1 MANYSRI
8 QKLKLT
14 NYRNHEKL
22 FVECKKNFIFL
33 EGKNGSGKTNVLEAI
48 SLISSRSGFRNSD
61 LNMILSKKNEVT
73 PQQFGVN
80 FILDTSSEIIDIGIG
95 LKKQGETLQRITKVD
110 GSNTTMN
117 LDDIM
122 KVFWILPTMNNIF
135 LGPSKER
142 RVFYDH
148 MISLFANTHKK
159 MIKEYDN
166 LQQERIKILKLYS
179 LNENN
184 LKWLEILEKK
194 MSTLG
199 ILITE
204 NRISFIENMN
214 DILSNENDHLPAL
227 KINLFKGMSDKYN
240 KVSALELEEEFVLDL
255 FKNRETDKKTGKT
268 NISAIK
274 SDFSVFHQSNKL
286 FDKDCSTG
294 EQKIILFSVII
305 SFIKLLKKKGEKNII
320 FLLDDIF
327 STLDSNFTDILLF
340 SLNDLNV
347 QTWLTDIKDNVIHQ
361 NHVLYKETMFIN
373 IEDINI

>member
-1 MANYSRI
+1 MANNSRI

-22 FVECKKNFIFL
+22 LIECKKNFIFL

-48 SLISSRSGFRNSD
+48 SLISSRSGFRNSEF
-61 LNMILSKKNEVT
+61 NMVVSKKNKVSPE
-73 PQQFGVN
+73 QFGAN
-80 FILDTSSEIIDIGIG
+80 FRLESSSEIIDIGIG

-110 GSNTTMN
+110 GSNSTMN

-122 KVFWILPTMNNIF
+122 KVFWILPTMNSIF
-135 LGPSKER
+135 VGPSKER

-148 MISLFANTHKK
+148 MISLFANKHKK
-159 MIKEYDN
+159 MIKEYNN
-166 LQQERIKILKLYS
+166 LQSERIKILKLYS
-179 LNENN
+179 LTENN
-184 LKWLEILEKK
+184 LKWLDMLEKK

-227 KINLFKGMSDKYN
+227 KINLFGGMSEKYN
-240 KVSALELEEEFVLDL
+240 KLSALDLEEEFVIDL
-255 FKNRETDKKTGKT
+255 FKSRETDTKTGKT

-274 SDFSVFHQSNKL
+274 SDFTVFHKSNKL

-294 EQKIILFSVII
+294 EQKIILFSII
-305 SFIKLLKKKGEKNII
+305 MSFIKLLKKKGEKNII

-327 STLDSNFTDILLF
+327 STLDSNYTDILLF

-347 QTWLTDIKDNVIHQ
+347 QTWLTDVKGNVIHQ
-361 NHVLYKETMFIN
+361 NHLLYKETMFIN

>member
-1 MANYSRI
+1 MANNSRI

-22 FVECKKNFIFL
+22 LIECKKNFIFL

-48 SLISSRSGFRNSD
+48 SLISSRSGFRNSEF
-61 LNMILSKKNEVT
+61 NMVVSKKNKVSPE
-73 PQQFGVN
+73 QFGAN
-80 FILDTSSEIIDIGIG
+80 FRLESSSEIIDIGIG

-110 GSNTTMN
+110 GSNSTMN

-122 KVFWILPTMNNIF
+122 KVFWILPTMNSIF
-135 LGPSKER
+135 VGASKER

-148 MISLFANTHKK
+148 MISLFANKHKK
-159 MIKEYDN
+159 MIKEYNN
-166 LQQERIKILKLYS
+166 LQSERIKILKLYS
-179 LNENN
+179 LTENN
-184 LKWLEILEKK
+184 LKWLDMLEKK

-227 KINLFKGMSDKYN
+227 KINLFGGMSEKYN
-240 KVSALELEEEFVLDL
+240 KLSALDLEEEFVIDL
-255 FKNRETDKKTGKT
+255 FKSRETDTKTGKT

-274 SDFSVFHQSNKL
+274 SDFTVFHKSNKL

-294 EQKIILFSVII
+294 EQKIILFSII
-305 SFIKLLKKKGEKNII
+305 MSFIKLLKKKGEKNII

-327 STLDSNFTDILLF
+327 STLDSNYTDILLF

-347 QTWLTDIKDNVIHQ
+347 QTWLTDVKGNVIHQ
-361 NHVLYKETMFIN
+361 NHLLYKETMFIN

>member
-1 MANYSRI
+1 MKTYSRI

-142 RVFYDH
+142 R
-148 MISLFANTHKK
+148 
-159 MIKEYDN
+159 
-166 LQQERIKILKLYS
+166 
-179 LNENN
+179 
-184 LKWLEILEKK
+184 
-194 MSTLG
+194 
-199 ILITE
+199 
-204 NRISFIENMN
+204 
-214 DILSNENDHLPAL
+214 
-227 KINLFKGMSDKYN
+227 
-240 KVSALELEEEFVLDL
+240 
-255 FKNRETDKKTGKT
+255 
-268 NISAIK
+268 
-274 SDFSVFHQSNKL
+274 
-286 FDKDCSTG
+286 
-294 EQKIILFSVII
+294 
-305 SFIKLLKKKGEKNII
+305 
-320 FLLDDIF
+320 FLL
-327 STLDSNFTDILLF
+327 
-340 SLNDLNV
+340 
-347 QTWLTDIKDNVIHQ
+347 
-361 NHVLYKETMFIN
+361 
-373 IEDINI
+373 

>member
-1 MANYSRI
+1 MANNSRI

-22 FVECKKNFIFL
+22 LIECKKNFIFL

-48 SLISSRSGFRNSD
+48 SLISSRSGFRNSEF
-61 LNMILSKKNEVT
+61 NMVVSKKNKVSPE
-73 PQQFGVN
+73 QFGAN
-80 FILDTSSEIIDIGIG
+80 FRLESSSEIIDIGIG

-110 GSNTTMN
+110 GSNSTMN

-122 KVFWILPTMNNIF
+122 KVFWILPTMNSIF
-135 LGPSKER
+135 VGASKER

-148 MISLFANTHKK
+148 MISLFANKHKK
-159 MIKEYDN
+159 MIKEYNN

-179 LNENN
+179 LTENN
-184 LKWLEILEKK
+184 LKWLDMLEKK

-227 KINLFKGMSDKYN
+227 KINLFGGMSEKYN
-240 KVSALELEEEFVLDL
+240 KLSALDLEEEFVIDL
-255 FKNRETDKKTGKT
+255 FKSRETDTKTGKT

-274 SDFSVFHQSNKL
+274 SDFTVFHKSNKL

-294 EQKIILFSVII
+294 EQKIILFSII
-305 SFIKLLKKKGEKNII
+305 MSFIKLLKKKGEKNII

-327 STLDSNFTDILLF
+327 STLDSNYTDILLF

-347 QTWLTDIKDNVIHQ
+347 QTWLTDVKGNVIHQ
-361 NHVLYKETMFIN
+361 NHLLYKETMFIN

>member
-1 MANYSRI
+1 MANNSRI

-22 FVECKKNFIFL
+22 LIECKKNFIFL

-48 SLISSRSGFRNSD
+48 SLISSRSGFRNSEF
-61 LNMILSKKNEVT
+61 NMVVSKKNKVSPE
-73 PQQFGVN
+73 QFGAN
-80 FILDTSSEIIDIGIG
+80 FRLESSSDIIDIGIG

-110 GSNTTMN
+110 GSNSTMN

-122 KVFWILPTMNNIF
+122 KVFWILPTMNSIF
-135 LGPSKER
+135 VGPSKER

-148 MISLFANTHKK
+148 MISLFANKHKK
-159 MIKEYDN
+159 MIKEYNN

-179 LNENN
+179 LTENN
-184 LKWLEILEKK
+184 LKWLDMLEKK

-214 DILSNENDHLPAL
+214 DILSNENDHLPGL
-227 KINLFKGMSDKYN
+227 KINLFSGMSEKYN
-240 KVSALELEEEFVLDL
+240 KLSALDLEEEFVIDL
-255 FKNRETDKKTGKT
+255 FKSRETDTKTGKT

-274 SDFSVFHQSNKL
+274 SDFTVFHKSNKL

-294 EQKIILFSVII
+294 EQKIILFSII
-305 SFIKLLKKKGEKNII
+305 MSFIKLLKKKGEKNII

-327 STLDSNFTDILLF
+327 STLDSNYTDILLF

-347 QTWLTDIKDNVIHQ
+347 QTWLTDVKGNVIHQ
-361 NHVLYKETMFIN
+361 NHLLYKETMFIN

>member
-1 MANYSRI
+1 MANNSRI

-22 FVECKKNFIFL
+22 LIECKKNFIFL
-33 EGKNGSGKTNVLEAI
+33 EGKNGSGKTNLLEAI
-48 SLISSRSGFRNSD
+48 SLISSRSGFRNSEF
-61 LNMILSKKNEVT
+61 NMVVSKKNKVSPE
-73 PQQFGVN
+73 QFGAN
-80 FILDTSSEIIDIGIG
+80 FRLESSSEIIDIGIG

-110 GSNTTMN
+110 GSNSTMN

-122 KVFWILPTMNNIF
+122 KVFWILPTMNSIF
-135 LGPSKER
+135 VGPSKER

-148 MISLFANTHKK
+148 MISLFANKHKK
-159 MIKEYDN
+159 MIKEYNN

-179 LNENN
+179 LTENN
-184 LKWLEILEKK
+184 LKWLDMLEKK

-227 KINLFKGMSDKYN
+227 KINLFGGMSEKYN
-240 KVSALELEEEFVLDL
+240 QLSALDLEEEFVIDL
-255 FKNRETDKKTGKT
+255 FKSRETDTKTGKT

-274 SDFSVFHQSNKL
+274 SDFTVFHKSNKL

-294 EQKIILFSVII
+294 EQKIILFSII
-305 SFIKLLKKKGEKNII
+305 MSFIKLLK
-320 FLLDDIF
+320 
-327 STLDSNFTDILLF
+327 
-340 SLNDLNV
+340 SLYSKLS
-347 QTWLTDIKDNVIHQ
+347 K
-361 NHVLYKETMFIN
+361 
-373 IEDINI
+373 

>member
-1 MANYSRI
+1 MANNSRI

-22 FVECKKNFIFL
+22 LIECKKNFIFL

-48 SLISSRSGFRNSD
+48 SLISSRSGFRNSEF
-61 LNMILSKKNEVT
+61 NMVLSKKNKVSPE
-73 PQQFGVN
+73 QFGAN
-80 FILDTSSEIIDIGIG
+80 FRLESSSEIIDIGIG

-110 GSNTTMN
+110 GSNSTMN

-122 KVFWILPTMNNIF
+122 KVFWILPTMNSIF
-135 LGPSKER
+135 VGASKER

-148 MISLFANTHKK
+148 MISLFANKHKK
-159 MIKEYDN
+159 MIKEYNN

-179 LNENN
+179 LTENN
-184 LKWLEILEKK
+184 LKWLDMLEKK

-214 DILSNENDHLPAL
+214 VILSNENDHLPAL
-227 KINLFKGMSDKYN
+227 KINLFGGMSEKYN
-240 KVSALELEEEFVLDL
+240 KLSALDLEEEFVIDL
-255 FKNRETDKKTGKT
+255 FKSRETDTKTGKT

-274 SDFSVFHQSNKL
+274 SDFTVFHKSNKL

-294 EQKIILFSVII
+294 EQKIILFSII
-305 SFIKLLKKKGEKNII
+305 MSFIKLLKKKGEKNII

-327 STLDSNFTDILLF
+327 STLDSNYTDILLF

-347 QTWLTDIKDNVIHQ
+347 QTWLTDVKGNVIHQ
-361 NHVLYKETMFIN
+361 NHLLYKETMFIN

>member
-1 MANYSRI
+1 MANNSRI

-22 FVECKKNFIFL
+22 LIECKKNFIFL

-48 SLISSRSGFRNSD
+48 SLISSRSGFRNSE
-61 LNMILSKKNEVT
+61 LNMIVSKKNKVSPE
-73 PQQFGVN
+73 QFGAN
-80 FILDTSSEIIDIGIG
+80 FRLESSSEIIDIGIG

-110 GSNTTMN
+110 GSNSTMN

-122 KVFWILPTMNNIF
+122 KVFWILPTMNSIF
-135 LGPSKER
+135 VGASKER

-148 MISLFANTHKK
+148 MISLFANKHKK
-159 MIKEYDN
+159 MIKEYNN

-179 LNENN
+179 LTENN
-184 LKWLEILEKK
+184 LKWLDMLEKK

-214 DILSNENDHLPAL
+214 VILSNENDHLPAL
-227 KINLFKGMSDKYN
+227 KINLFGGMSEKYN
-240 KVSALELEEEFVLDL
+240 KLSALDLEEEFVIDL
-255 FKNRETDKKTGKT
+255 FKSRETDTKTGKT

-274 SDFSVFHQSNKL
+274 SDFTVFHKSNKL

-294 EQKIILFSVII
+294 EQKIILFSII
-305 SFIKLLKKKGEKNII
+305 MSFIKLLKKKGEKNII

-327 STLDSNFTDILLF
+327 STLDSNYTDILLF

-347 QTWLTDIKDNVIHQ
+347 QTWLTDVKGNVIHQ
-361 NHVLYKETMFIN
+361 NHLLYKETMFIN

>member
-1 MANYSRI
+1 MANNSRI

-22 FVECKKNFIFL
+22 LIECKKNFIFL

-48 SLISSRSGFRNSD
+48 SLISSRSGFRNSEF
-61 LNMILSKKNEVT
+61 NMVVSKKNKVSPE
-73 PQQFGVN
+73 QFGAN
-80 FILDTSSEIIDIGIG
+80 FRLESSSEIIDIGIG

-110 GSNTTMN
+110 GSNSTMN

-122 KVFWILPTMNNIF
+122 KVFWILPTMNSIF
-135 LGPSKER
+135 VGASKER

-148 MISLFANTHKK
+148 MISLFANKHKK
-159 MIKEYDN
+159 MIKEYNN

-179 LNENN
+179 LTENN
-184 LKWLEILEKK
+184 LKWLDMLEKK

-214 DILSNENDHLPAL
+214 VILSNENDHLPAL
-227 KINLFKGMSDKYN
+227 KINLFGGMSEKYN
-240 KVSALELEEEFVLDL
+240 KLSALDLEEEFVIDL
-255 FKNRETDKKTGKT
+255 FKSRETDTKTGKT

-274 SDFSVFHQSNKL
+274 SDFTVFHKSNKL

-294 EQKIILFSVII
+294 EQKIILFSII
-305 SFIKLLKKKGEKNII
+305 MSFIKLLKKKGEKNII

-327 STLDSNFTDILLF
+327 STLDSNYTDILLF

-347 QTWLTDIKDNVIHQ
+347 QTWLTDVKGNVIHQ
-361 NHVLYKETMFIN
+361 NHLLYKETMFIN

>member
-1 MANYSRI
+1 LANNSRI

-22 FVECKKNFIFL
+22 LIECKKNFIFL

-48 SLISSRSGFRNSD
+48 SLISSRSGFRNSEF
-61 LNMILSKKNEVT
+61 NMVVSKKNKVSPE
-73 PQQFGVN
+73 QFGAN
-80 FILDTSSEIIDIGIG
+80 FRLESSSDIIDIGIG

-110 GSNTTMN
+110 GSNSTMN

-122 KVFWILPTMNNIF
+122 KVFWILPTMNSIF
-135 LGPSKER
+135 VGPSKER

-148 MISLFANTHKK
+148 MISLFANKHKK
-159 MIKEYDN
+159 MIKEYNN

-179 LNENN
+179 LTENN
-184 LKWLEILEKK
+184 LKWLDMLEKK

-214 DILSNENDHLPAL
+214 DILSNENDHLPGL
-227 KINLFKGMSDKYN
+227 KINLFSGMSEKYN
-240 KVSALELEEEFVLDL
+240 KLSALDLEEEFVIDL
-255 FKNRETDKKTGKT
+255 FKSRETDTKTGKT

-274 SDFSVFHQSNKL
+274 SDFTVFHKSNKL

-294 EQKIILFSVII
+294 EQKIILFSII
-305 SFIKLLKKKGEKNII
+305 MSFIKLLKKKGEKNII

-327 STLDSNFTDILLF
+327 STLDSNYTDILLF

-347 QTWLTDIKDNVIHQ
+347 QTWLTDVKGNVIHQ
-361 NHVLYKETMFIN
+361 NHLLYKETMFIN

>member
-1 MANYSRI
+1 MANNSRI

-22 FVECKKNFIFL
+22 LIECKKNFIFL

-48 SLISSRSGFRNSD
+48 SLISSRSGFRNSEF
-61 LNMILSKKNEVT
+61 NMVVSKKNKVSPE
-73 PQQFGVN
+73 QFGAN
-80 FILDTSSEIIDIGIG
+80 FRLESSSEIIDIGIG

-110 GSNTTMN
+110 GSNSTMN

-122 KVFWILPTMNNIF
+122 KVFWILPTMNSIF
-135 LGPSKER
+135 VGPSKER

-148 MISLFANTHKK
+148 MISLFANKHKK
-159 MIKEYDN
+159 MIKEYNN

-179 LNENN
+179 LTENN
-184 LKWLEILEKK
+184 LKWLDMLEKK

-227 KINLFKGMSDKYN
+227 KINLFGGMSEKYN
-240 KVSALELEEEFVLDL
+240 KLSALDLEEEFVIDL
-255 FKNRETDKKTGKT
+255 FKSRETDTKTGKT

-274 SDFSVFHQSNKL
+274 SDFTVFHKSNKL

-294 EQKIILFSVII
+294 EQKIILFSII
-305 SFIKLLKKKGEKNII
+305 MSFIKLLKKKGEKNII

-327 STLDSNFTDILLF
+327 STLDSNYTDILLF

-347 QTWLTDIKDNVIHQ
+347 QTWLTDVKGNVIHQ
-361 NHVLYKETMFIN
+361 NHLLYKETMFIN